1 MLSIVKLQSNN
12 LGFWVKRYF
21 LTLLNTLHYGMM
33 GLLQVL
39 ATSMRNTEN
48 NNVGANDN
56 LDGDSGLNLGD
67 DENMV
72 AGSNNIQS
80 DKFQA
85 SIGATNREKY
95 LRYKTRLFAAEYVL
109 LNF

>member
-1 MLSIVKLQSNN
+1 
-12 LGFWVKRYF
+12 
-21 LTLLNTLHYGMM
+21 MM
-33 GLLQVL
+33 GSSQVL

-56 LDGDSGLNLGD
+56 PDGDSGLNLGD

-72 AGSNNIQS
+72 SGYNNIQTH
-80 DKFQA
+80 KFQA
-85 SIGATNREKY
+85 STGAANREKY

-109 LNF
+109 LNL